1 MELQAKEMII
11 REVQTELEI
20 TYLDTL
26 VNTMQALIQLKTRAT
41 DFALPLVKRKYCSE
55 QQGNRWTYQI
65 VDLRKIELYLEK

>member
-41 DFALPLVKRKYCSE
+41 DLALPLVKRKYCSE
-55 QQGNRWTYQI
+55 QQGNQI